1 MRILVVG
8 GTRFVGRHLVEQAR
22 SRGHEVTLFHRGRTG
37 MDLFPG
43 VEHRVGDRD
52 TDLSALA
59 DGRWDATVDTCA
71 YVPRQVHGLAD
82 ALGGRGGRHLLVSSV
97 SVYAPPAGPGIDED
111 APLLELDDPA
121 TEVVTAETYGGLK
134 VLCERAAGERH
145 GPTTL
150 LVRPS
155 YVVGPHDHTWRFPW
169 WLDRFARGG
178 DVVVPGPRD
187 APAQLVD
194 ARDLGEWMVK
204 LLEDGRAGA
213 YHAAAPAFTW
223 RDQIETVAAAAAPPG
238 TTITWVEPGAVE
250 AAGLAP
256 GRTRSG
262 AATTRTCGCW
272 RSTRR
277 EPSGPGS
284 PPGRSRTRCATRWT
298 GSGRLRCLK
307 TWGSPWSR
315 RTCSAASEAPRLA
328 TYVQSRTPAPGQAG
342 VSWATDSLT
351 AKGDPWRTGSNMRP
365 GREQGRRP
373 HQAISHRGAEGPMGT
388 SRRA

>member
-8 GTRFVGRHLVEQAR
+8 GTRFVGRHLVERAR

-59 DGRWDATVDTCA
+59 EGRWDATVDTCA

-134 VLCERAAGERH
+134 VLCERAASQRH
-145 GPTTL
+145 GSTTL

-169 WLDRFARGG
+169 WLNRFARGG

-223 RDQIETVAAAAAPPG
+223 REQIETIAAVAAPPG
-238 TTITWVEPGAVE
+238 TTITWVEPSAVE
-250 AAGLAP
+250 AAGLEP
-256 GRTRSG
+256 GTYPLWG
-262 AATTRTCGCW
+262 GDDPDVWVLAVD
-272 RSTRR
+272 
-277 EPSGPGS
+277 PS
-284 PPGRSRTRCATRWT
+284 RA
-298 GSGRLRCLK
+298 
-307 TWGSPWSR
+307 
-315 RTCSAASEAPRLA
+315 
-328 TYVQSRTPAPGQAG
+328 V
-342 VSWATDSLT
+342 
-351 AKGDPWRTGSNMRP
+351 RTGLTPRP
-365 GREQGRRP
+365 LADTVRDTLAWTRMAEMPEGMGVTVEQEDLL
-373 HQAISHRGAEGPMGT
+373 RGP
-388 SRRA
+388 